1 MPIIPADMVAT
12 QEAIS
17 DILSGFLT
25 DYDRL
30 NGRFDELLDK
40 VYVRYQF
47 GDLDASEL
55 RSMLSKCPDVEMRTH
70 NKFLHLEPIKKDI
83 LPFVTL
89 QSSDNWIHFR
99 IYALLTTLDKDC
111 KLQSLG
117 IRFETDEG
125 DVEGSPGSHDFCHAQ
140 LCNNINKHVGCLSSS
155 WIPES
160 QPSIPL
166 DADNQIS
173 LVLCMLTSLYG
184 GAHVRKKLNTD
195 RDLKEHLNNVRALR
209 HQ

>member
-1 MPIIPADMVAT
+1 MPITPANTAT
-12 QEAIS
+12 RNAIS
-17 DILSGFLT
+17 DILSRFLK
-25 DYDRL
+25 DY
-30 NGRFDELLDK
+30 NGQIGPWAELLSK
-40 VYVRYQF
+40 VYGSYQWRE
-47 GDLDASEL
+47 LDASGL
-55 RSMLSKCPDVEMRTH
+55 RSMLSKCPDVEMRTY
-70 NKFLHLEPIKKDI
+70 NQFLPLEPIKKDI
-83 LPFVTL
+83 IPFVTL
-89 QSSDNWIHFR
+89 QSSESWIHFR
-99 IYALLTTLDKDC
+99 IYALLTILDKDC
-111 KLQSLG
+111 NLQSLG

-140 LCNNINKHVGCLSSS
+140 LCNNINKHVGGLSSS

-184 GAHVRKKLNTD
+184 GAYVRKKFNPNID

-209 HQ
+209 D

>member
-1 MPIIPADMVAT
+1 M
-12 QEAIS
+12 S
-17 DILSGFLT
+17 RFLT

-30 NGRFDELLDK
+30 NGRFEELLDK

-47 GDLDASEL
+47 GGLDASEL

-89 QSSDNWIHFR
+89 QSSENWIHFR
-99 IYALLTTLDKDC
+99 IYALLTILDRDC
-111 KLQSLG
+111 NLRSFG

-125 DVEGSPGSHDFCHAQ
+125 DSSGKGSPGSHDFCHAQ
-140 LCNNINKHVGCLSSS
+140 LCNDINKHVRDLTCS
-155 WIPES
+155 WVPES

-184 GAHVRKKLNTD
+184 GAYVRKKFNPNID

-209 HQ
+209 NK